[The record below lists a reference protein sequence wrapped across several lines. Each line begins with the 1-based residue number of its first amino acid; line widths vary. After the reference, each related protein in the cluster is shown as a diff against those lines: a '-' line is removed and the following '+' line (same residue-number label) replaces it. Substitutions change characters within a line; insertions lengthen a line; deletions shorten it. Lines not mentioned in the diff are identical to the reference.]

1 MKKALVLALVL
12 ATFVGLPLFA
22 TGTPAGTQI
31 KNQATAQYKDAN
43 GNVQSSTSNEVITIV
58 QQISGV
64 TVTPNGTTAAPITQT
79 ATPGT
84 RVYFPYTLTNT
95 GNGPDTFNVVTST
108 DTTTYTPSFTPANV
122 KIYLD
127 ANGDGVVDAGDNEIT
142 NTGTVPADGIVHLIV
157 AYDVPTGA
165 AGGQSALVN
174 LTATS
179 THDGTKVDS
188 NNWNKTTVVNDAV
201 MTITKSATV
210 AGGTVAYPGSKINYV
225 ISGSNTG
232 TQATTALTF
241 GNIIDTTGDGTVDPA
256 SGLLVEDSLPAG
268 ISVTGTP
275 GTDFLYVAPASATKL
290 YGYTNGKWST
300 SANIDWGDS
309 STLNKIGMYIQGTL
323 DAGAGYEMDWVGTVK
338 ADAAV
343 GMLTNT
349 AILHWADSST
359 PTTDKS
365 TSSNTTQTMINATF
379 GVQIGPQGH
388 PEYTGANDV
397 TSKDDQK
404 SGATVV
410 FQNTVKN
417 TGTDTDTFNIST
429 AWTANQISG
438 ATVNLF
444 MADGLT
450 PLGDTNS
457 DGVPDTGTLAKGAS
471 IDIVVKVTIPSRA
484 ASDFLA
490 HDVTVTAK
498 STRDGTKSD
507 TTIDRINK
515 IVAGSTNLSNNTVS
529 GDNAYGL
536 SGNPGSTVTFPLIVT
551 NNNGYAETY
560 ALDQNTA
567 LNPGWSVVFYPDT
580 NNDGIADAGSN
591 PISSTP
597 TVGAG
602 QSYKFVAVVTI
613 AADQTPITGDPSGTP
628 AGNGQG
634 LEFQAT
640 GSLSGQVDKLK
651 DWVNVNAVYTFTF
664 EPDNSG
670 ISTPGGTVIYQHKIR
685 NTGNTAQ
692 TFGVV
697 LDSAPRTGW
706 TYTFSSDGTTYSSS
720 LSGVSVGVGAEQN
733 IYVKAFIP
741 SSEAIGA
748 QDTGVVKATNN
759 AGTPVSLSRQDTTTV
774 VGGNLKLSKT
784 VTSTNVADTATLDQ
798 PGDEL
803 TYTVTY
809 QNLDSK
815 PLTSVYIYDA
825 VPLYTGF
832 KVGSALGTAT
842 IEYSMDNG
850 VTWNYVPVSK
860 GGGAPANYDYAV
872 TNIRWN
878 IGTVNGGVSGSVSF
892 TVRIK

>member
-12 ATFVGLPLFA
+12 MTFVGLPLFA
-22 TGTPAGTQI
+22 VGTPAGTQI

-64 TVTPNGTTAAPITQT
+64 TVKPDGTTTTPITQT
-79 ATPGT
+79 AMAGT

-95 GNGPDTFNVVTST
+95 GNGPDTFDVATSLG
-108 DTTTYTPSFTPANV
+108 TTSFTPGNV

-127 ANGDGVVDAGDNEIT
+127 ANGDGVVNAGDNEIT
-142 NTGTVPADGIVHLIV
+142 NTGTVAADGIAYLIV

-165 AGGQSALVN
+165 AAAQFALVN

-179 THDGTKVDS
+179 THDNTKVDN
-188 NNWNKTTVVNDAV
+188 NNWNKTTVVADAV

-210 AGGTVAYPGSKINYV
+210 AGGTVAYPGSQINYV

-232 TQATTALTF
+232 SLSTTALSF
-241 GNIIDTTGDGTVDPA
+241 SNVDTTGDGTADSA
-256 SGLLVEDSLPAG
+256 SGLLIEDPIPVG
-268 ISVTGTP
+268 IIASGTNGP
-275 GTDFLYVAPASATKL
+275 NITYVAPAGATIL
-290 YGYTNGKWST
+290 YYYDTASIWST
-300 SANIDWGDS
+300 ATNLSGKGSI
-309 STLNKIGMYIQGTL
+309 TKIGIYISGTL
-323 DAGAGYEMDWVGTVK
+323 TSGQGYRLEWTGTV
-338 ADAAV
+338 ASDAAV
-343 GMLTNT
+343 GMLANT
-349 AILHWADSST
+349 AVLHWADSGGS
-359 PTTDKS
+359 DKS

-388 PEYTGANDV
+388 PEYTGTNDV

-417 TGTDTDTFNIST
+417 TGTDTDTLNIST
-429 AWTANQISG
+429 TWTANQISG
-438 ATVNLF
+438 ATVSLF

-457 DGVPDTGTLAKGAS
+457 DGVPDTGALVKGTQ
-471 IDIVVKVTIPSRA
+471 IDIVVKVTIPSNTA
-484 ASDFLA
+484 ADTVA

-507 TTIDRINK
+507 TTIDEINK
-515 IVAGSTNLSNNTVS
+515 IVAGSTNLSNNTGS
-529 GDNAYGL
+529 GETPYGL
-536 SGNPGSTVTFPLIVT
+536 TGNPGSTVTFPLVVT
-551 NNNGYAETY
+551 NNNGYPETY

-567 LNPGWSVVFYPDT
+567 LKPGWSVVFYPDS
-580 NNDGIADAGSN
+580 NGDGIADPGSN

-597 TVGAG
+597 SVAADGT
-602 QSYKFVAVVTI
+602 YKFVAVVTI
-613 AADQTPITGDPSGTP
+613 AADQVPISGDPSGTP
-628 AGNGQG
+628 AGTGQG

-640 GSLSGQVDKLK
+640 GSLSGQVDKLH
-651 DWVNVNAVYTFTF
+651 DWVNVNPVYTFTF

-670 ISTPGGTVIYQHKIR
+670 ISTPGGTVIYSHKIK
-685 NTGNTAQ
+685 NTGNIAQ
-692 TFGVV
+692 SFSVG
-697 LDSAPRTGW
+697 LDSTPRTGW

-733 IYVKAFIP
+733 IYVKVFIP

-748 QDTGVVKATNN
+748 QDTGVVKVTNN
-759 AGTPVSLSRQDTTTV
+759 AGTAVSLSRQDTTTV

-784 VTSTNVADTATLDQ
+784 VTSVNVADTSTANQ

-803 TYTVTY
+803 NYAVTY

-815 PLTSVYIYDA
+815 PLTEVYVYDK

-832 KVGSALGTAT
+832 KVGSATGGSA
-842 IEYSMDNG
+842 IAYSSDNG
-850 VTWNYVPVSK
+850 ATWAYTPASA
-860 GGGAPANYDYAV
+860 GGGAPTGYDYLV
-872 TNIRWN
+872 TNIRWT
-878 IGTVNGGVSGSVSF
+878 IGTLAGGASGSVSF